1 MMSLGWHGKN
11 DNADGRQ
18 PLTLSIPNN
27 VLLIVCKIIADT
39 REKKSTVSN
48 VNFPLK
54 AECVREFGTWCFG
67 S

>member
-39 REKKSTVSN
+39 REKKA
-48 VNFPLK
+48 LYLM
-54 AECVREFGTWCFG
+54 
-67 S
+67 